1 MKRKRTVRE
10 TDVLIIGS
18 GPAGMWT
25 ANRIKQLNQNLSVT
39 VVDKG
44 PIEWGGQ
51 MTLAGG
57 DFDAVLPEEDV
68 ADWVKDLICY
78 WDGLCEQDVMQTLLE
93 TSYQRLEEYQ
103 QLGCEFLTDGAGQ
116 LKGVP
121 QRGLKHVKLYPAKL
135 KGRGGEDMVK
145 ALQKEAARLTVQK
158 ESHIFITKLL
168 KREHKISGA
177 AGFNIQTGEMVVFQT
192 SIVVLACGNAGWRPS
207 YGKNMATGEVIKM
220 AMDAGAEV
228 RNFEFN
234 KVWNVPKLFGWEG
247 QTTLMPLGARFVNCK
262 GESFMEQYSSVLG
275 PNTDPHFITI
285 AMAKEALAGN
295 GPIYFDISQI
305 KPEDRGLIQPQTGW
319 QLLNHQKLLD
329 LGIDFFH
336 GKTEWVPQ
344 LNECLGGIM
353 TDENGETAVPGLYA
367 AGRSR
372 SLDPGVYIGGFA
384 LSTTATTGCL
394 TGTAIVAALEAEE
407 PIVTPYLQ
415 EELDDLER
423 EIFAPG
429 EKHGIAPKTVF
440 RKLQELV
447 FPYDIAILKTEQSL
461 KFALQQL
468 ELIKQDYL
476 TRMSADDPHYLMKY
490 YETVGTTLVTELYL
504 KASLL
509 RTESRAGHYR
519 EDFPYH
525 DDERWLCWLQAKL
538 TGGSLE
544 FEKVPVPIKQYPY
557 PITSFYSD
565 NFTFF
570 AKPSVKNEA

>member
-1 MKRKRTVRE
+1 MERKKSIIT

-25 ANRIKQLNQNLSVT
+25 ANRIKQLNDRLSVT

-51 MTLAGG
+51 MTIAGG
-57 DFDAVLPEEDV
+57 DFDAVLPQENV
-68 ADWVKDLICY
+68 ADWVNDLIYY
-78 WDGLCEQDVMQTLLE
+78 WDGLCEQDIMQTLLE

-103 QLGCEFLTDGAGQ
+103 QLGCEFLTDTEGR
-116 LKGVP
+116 LKGIP

-145 ALQKEAARLTVQK
+145 ALQKEAGRLTVEK
-158 ESHIFITKLL
+158 KSHIFVTKLL
-168 KREHKISGA
+168 KKDEKISGA
-177 AGFNIQTGEMVVFQT
+177 VGFHTQTGEMVLFQT

-207 YGKNMATGEVIKM
+207 YGKNMATGEAIQM
-220 AMDAGAEV
+220 AMDVGAEV

-247 QTTLMPLGARFVNCK
+247 QTTLMPLGARFVNCH
-262 GESFMEQYSSVLG
+262 GESFMDKYSPVLG

-285 AMAKEALAGN
+285 AMAKEVLAGN

-305 KPEDRGLIQPQTGW
+305 KPEDRALIQPQTGW

-329 LGIDFFH
+329 LGIDFFN

-344 LNECLGGIM
+344 LNECLGGIV
-353 TDENGETAVPGLYA
+353 TNQDGATSVSGLYA
-367 AGRSR
+367 VGRSR

-384 LSTTATTGCL
+384 LSTTATTGYL
-394 TGTAIVAALEAEE
+394 TGTAIVHALEQSKER
-407 PIVTPYLQ
+407 TYSYLQ
-415 EELDDLER
+415 EDLDYLEKEL
-423 EIFAPG
+423 FAPC

-447 FPYDIAILKTEQSL
+447 FSYDIAILKTEKSL
-461 KFALQQL
+461 RFALQQL

-476 TRMSADDPHYLMKY
+476 PRMSAGDAHYLMKY
-490 YETVGTTLVTELYL
+490 YETVGTILVTELYL
-504 KASLL
+504 KASLM

-519 EDFPYH
+519 DDFPYH
-525 DDERWLCWLQAKL
+525 DDAAWLCWLQAKL
-538 TGGSLE
+538 QGEKIE
-544 FEKVPVPIKQYPY
+544 FEKVPVPTEQYQY
-557 PITSFYSD
+557 PITTFYSD

-570 AKPSVKNEA
+570 TQPACKNV